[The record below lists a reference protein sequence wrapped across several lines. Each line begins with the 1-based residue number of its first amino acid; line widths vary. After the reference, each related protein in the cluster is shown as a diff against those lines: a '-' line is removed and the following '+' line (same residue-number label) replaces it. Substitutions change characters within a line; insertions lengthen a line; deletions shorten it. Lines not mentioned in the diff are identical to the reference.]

1 MRAYAV
7 APLGA
12 QWSSTASRATVVASM
27 RVLKWHGTES
37 TASGG
42 GGGCTPYKMATRP
55 ARVPRRLALVP
66 LEKSE

>member
-42 GGGCTPYKMATRP
+42 GGAAHHTKWP
-55 ARVPRRLALVP
+55 RVQHESHGGSP
-66 LEKSE
+66 

>member
-37 TASGG
+37 TASGVTDPPHTIQNG
-42 GGGCTPYKMATRP
+42 HASGTSPTAARPSTPR
-55 ARVPRRLALVP
+55 
-66 LEKSE
+66 EK

>member
-12 QWSSTASRATVVASM
+12 QWSSTASRATVVASV

-37 TASGG
+37 TASGVTDPPHTIQNG
-42 GGGCTPYKMATRP
+42 HASGTSPTAARPSTPR
-55 ARVPRRLALVP
+55 
-66 LEKSE
+66 EK

>member
-37 TASGG
+37 TASGARDAPHTIQNG
-42 GGGCTPYKMATRP
+42 HASGTSPTAARPSTPR
-55 ARVPRRLALVP
+55 
-66 LEKSE
+66 EK